1 VSELRGTH
9 DMQASAPPVAL
20 ALSRAGVTRVQ
31 KAIRIRRGEQEM
43 LMAAEIDCT
52 VDLGRDQKGVHM
64 SRFPELFD
72 EAIDAEVL
80 GEGLLIEVLA
90 EHIARHIVERQ
101 EALRAEVHIAARWP
115 LRRETPVS
123 GLPTQEMVS
132 LIGIA
137 AAVGDRVRRVV
148 GVEATGINA
157 CPCAQGLVRDRATE
171 RLLEAGFV
179 DGDVARILELVP
191 LATHNQRGRGT
202 LLVGSARE
210 LDAEDLVA
218 VVERSMSAP
227 VFELLKRPDELFVVE
242 HAHLQPRFVED
253 SVRISLKTLL
263 DEQPGLDDADFVL
276 ARQVNLETIH
286 DHDVVAERFGTVG
299 ELRSELAGGAPVGR
313 QTTLESWLR
322 RDGDAATVA

>member
-31 KAIRIRRGEQEM
+31 KAIRIRRGDQEM

-137 AAVGDRVRRVV
+137 AAVGDRVRRV
-148 GVEATGINA
+148 GVRE
-157 CPCAQGLVRDRATE
+157 RDASR
-171 RLLEAGFV
+171 
-179 DGDVARILELVP
+179 
-191 LATHNQRGRGT
+191 RGRRGDRDQR
-202 LLVGSARE
+202 LPVRAGPRARPG
-210 LDAEDLVA
+210 DG
-218 VVERSMSAP
+218 AP
-227 VFELLKRPDELFVVE
+227 
-242 HAHLQPRFVED
+242 
-253 SVRISLKTLL
+253 
-263 DEQPGLDDADFVL
+263 
-276 ARQVNLETIH
+276 
-286 DHDVVAERFGTVG
+286 
-299 ELRSELAGGAPVGR
+299 AGGR
-313 QTTLESWLR
+313 LR
-322 RDGDAATVA
+322 RR